1 MSKLGDAKKKVDQ
14 IIKEEVTDKREAG
27 KAGKN

>member
-1 MSKLGDAKKKVDQ
+1 MGTWANATKKVDQ
-14 IIKEEVTDKREAG
+14 IIKQEITDKREAG